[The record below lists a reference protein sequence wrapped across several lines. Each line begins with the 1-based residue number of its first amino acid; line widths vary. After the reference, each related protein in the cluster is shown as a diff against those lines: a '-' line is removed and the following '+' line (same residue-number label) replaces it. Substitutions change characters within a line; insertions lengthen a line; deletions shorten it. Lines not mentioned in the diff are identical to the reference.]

1 MNTIALYCKF
11 FDSFSPKPIMYEGK
25 RGLPM
30 SMTEYSVL
38 FNSCQIAKIGKDEV
52 RTFEDSKH
60 ILVMRN
66 GHIYTADVI
75 DKDGK
80 TSIIFVQ

>member
-1 MNTIALYCKF
+1 
-11 FDSFSPKPIMYEGK
+11 
-25 RGLPM
+25 M

-38 FNSCQIAKIGKDEV
+38 LNSCQIARVGKDEV

-80 TSIIFVQ
+80 TILSFFQ